1 MLLEV
6 IKSGM
11 QDLIQSLRETKQ
23 RIKDPEGC
31 LREMLRANI
40 IVGSGKAVMKK
51 RPLISAPEGG

>member
-1 MLLEV
+1 M

-23 RIKDPEGC
+23 RIKDPEEC
-31 LREMLRANI
+31 LRKMLRANI